1 MIFSKQIDRPVD
13 LWSIARALP
22 GEQVALL
29 DNPGV
34 PSRLG
39 SWSYL
44 GLFPHEEF
52 VIEHGDETGIRDIA
66 KLLRPI
72 EQTDK
77 PGPALRSGLIGH
89 ISYEMLHSI
98 ERVPRSAAPQQ
109 PGNLMHFVRYGAIVA
124 VDAEAGVSYVSALAE
139 VDLAEALELVASA
152 PDRIQID
159 QPARA
164 TGEFGV
170 EDLMACGL
178 TPVTNPARYIDQIEL
193 TKEEIAAGRVFE
205 LCLTHEFTAVT
216 KASGTELYDE
226 LRRRN
231 PSPMSAYL
239 RNGDLEILCS
249 SPERLISLSADGI
262 AETRPIKGTRP
273 RGATEAED
281 RHLRDALSASSK
293 DRAENT
299 MIVDLSRNDLGR
311 VCDYG
316 TVEVPEYCIV
326 ESWANV
332 HHLVSTI
339 RGRLHESLGPADLL
353 RACFPGGSMTG
364 APKVE
369 SMTMISELEQSQR
382 GIFSGCIGWI
392 GDDGA
397 LDMNI
402 VIRTI
407 VKHGEHLSVH
417 AGGAITADSDAQ
429 AEYAETI
436 VKARA
441 MAEAIRTVNE
451 A

>member
-1 MIFSKQIDRPVD
+1 MIHGETIDRAVD
-13 LWSIARALP
+13 LWSIARELP
-22 GEQVALL
+22 GDQVALL
-29 DNPGV
+29 DNPGE

-44 GLFPHEEF
+44 GLFPQEEF
-52 VIEHGDETGIRDIA
+52 VVEHGDETAIRDIA
-66 KLLRPI
+66 KMLRSQDAPA
-72 EQTDK
+72 Q
-77 PGPALRSGLIGH
+77 PGPPLRSGLIGH
-89 ISYEMLHSI
+89 IAYEMLHSV
-98 ERVPRSAAPQQ
+98 ERVPQSPAPRQ

-124 VDAEAGVSYVSALAE
+124 VDAKTNCTYVNAAAKS
-139 VDLAEALELVASA
+139 DLAAALELVAGA
-152 PDRIQID
+152 ADQQQIE
-159 QPARA
+159 QPRPA
-164 TGEFGV
+164 GEFGV
-170 EDLMACGL
+170 EELMACGL
-178 TPVTNPARYIDQIEL
+178 TPVTNPARYIDAIEQ

-205 LCLTHEFTAVT
+205 LCLTQEFTASTQARGVD
-216 KASGTELYDE
+216 LYDE

-231 PSPMSAYL
+231 PAPMSAYL
-239 RNGDLEILCS
+239 RHGELEILCS
-249 SPERLISLSADGI
+249 SPERLVSLDADGI

-281 RHLRDALSASSK
+281 RHLRDALAASAK

-326 ESWANV
+326 ESWASV

-369 SMTMISELEQSQR
+369 AMTMISELEQSQR
-382 GIFSGCIGWI
+382 GVFSGCIGWI

-407 VKHGEHLSVH
+407 VKHGERLSIH